1 MKQSEIGNARKN
13 DLFALNINYGLDKT
27 SIAELAIVL
36 LESNII
42 KGIEHNITP
51 KQLTK
56 HLSFTFNVNIL
67 DIQSRLR
74 DARKR
79 NPENN
84 LIRRRICGKY

>member
-1 MKQSEIGNARKN
+1 
-13 DLFALNINYGLDKT
+13 LDKT
-27 SIAELAIVL
+27 SLAELAIIL

-42 KGIEHNITP
+42 KGVERDITP

-84 LIRRRICGKY
+84 LIRRRICVKYQQKAPTSH